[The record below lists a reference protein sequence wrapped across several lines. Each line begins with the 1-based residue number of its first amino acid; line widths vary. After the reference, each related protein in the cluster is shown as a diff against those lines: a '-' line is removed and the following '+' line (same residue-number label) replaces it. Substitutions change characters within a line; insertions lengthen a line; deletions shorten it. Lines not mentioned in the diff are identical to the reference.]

1 MSDPNRALGFAGS
14 VALAIGGLSAGALP
28 VHDPFGHVPGIRE
41 LRAFP
46 LTALAGAFLGL
57 TLLLGAWLR
66 LRKQGHT
73 PGELTVTLLW
83 WAAPLAVAPPLFSRD
98 VFSYLA
104 QGALV
109 RHGFDAYVVGPSALG
124 GRAGAELTL
133 NVPPVWQDTPAP
145 YGPVFL
151 RLAAGVVGLTGEHT
165 VLGVLA
171 MRAVAIGGVLLIVWC
186 LPSLAARVGADPA
199 AAIWLGALNPLVLIH
214 LVAGAHNDALM
225 IGLMLAG
232 LRLAVRGNLGHRA
245 AAIGLIAT
253 ATLIKA
259 PAALALACVAQLWAA
274 RLHGRLRL
282 LRAAVPTA
290 VGGLAAV
297 ALLTVAL
304 GLGHGWL
311 HALGT
316 PTAARNGL
324 SMSTELGRLIARVTE
339 PEALTWTRAAFA
351 AAGAA
356 VGLIALLRWPG
367 NPGRALGVALCAI
380 VLCGPVVHPWYVL
393 WGLVPLAAGGPTPRH
408 PTATRRFAIAVT
420 GPLCLYLMPYGMAPT
435 VPDVFA
441 GVVGLGAGL
450 CYLRL
455 RPSGALGAMGD
466 VLEGEPVAVDAESA
480 DHPGRDGG
488 HHRVVPELLA
498 RVNV

>member
-28 VHDPFGHVPGIRE
+28 LHDPFGHIPGIRE
-41 LRAFP
+41 LRTFP
-46 LTALAGAFLGL
+46 LTAMAGAFLGL
-57 TLLLGAWLR
+57 TLLLSAWLR
-66 LRKQGHT
+66 MRKHGHT
-73 PGELTVTLLW
+73 PRELTITLLW
-83 WAAPLAVAPPLFSRD
+83 WAAPLAIAPPLFSRD

-109 RHGFDAYVVGPSALG
+109 RHGFDAYLVGPSAL
-124 GRAGAELTL
+124 ADDLTL

-151 RLAAGVVGLTGEHT
+151 RVAAGVVGLTDEHT
-165 VLGVLA
+165 VLGVLGL
-171 MRAVAIGGVLLIVWC
+171 RALAIGGVLLIVRC
-186 LPSLAARVGADPA
+186 LPALAARVGADPA
-199 AAIWLGALNPLVLIH
+199 SALWLGALNPLVLIH

-232 LRLAVRGNLGHRA
+232 LRLATRGSMA
-245 AAIGLIAT
+245 AAIGLIGT

-259 PAALALACVAQLWAA
+259 PAVVALACVAQLWAV
-274 RLHGRLRL
+274 RLSGRLQL
-282 LRAAVPTA
+282 MRAAALTGA
-290 VGGLAAV
+290 GGLGV
-297 ALLTVAL
+297 VGLLTFAL

-324 SMSTELGRLIARVTE
+324 SMSTELGLLIARATG
-339 PEALTWTRAAFA
+339 PDALTWTRTVFA

-356 VGLIALLRWPG
+356 IALTALLRWPG

-393 WGLVPLAAGGPTPRH
+393 WGLIPLAAGGPTRDL
-408 PTATRRFAIAVT
+408 RRLAIAVT
-420 GPLCLYLMPYGMAPT
+420 VPLCLYLMPYGMAPT
-435 VPDVFA
+435 APDVAA

-455 RPSGALGAMGD
+455 RPSGAVSTMGD
-466 VLEGEPVAVDAESA
+466 VLQREPVAVDTESA

-488 HHRVVPELLA
+488 HHGVVPELLA